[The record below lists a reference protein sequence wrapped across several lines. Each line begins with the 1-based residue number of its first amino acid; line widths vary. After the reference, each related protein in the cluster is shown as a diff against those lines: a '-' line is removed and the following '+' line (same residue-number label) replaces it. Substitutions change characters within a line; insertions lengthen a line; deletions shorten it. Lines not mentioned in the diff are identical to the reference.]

1 MDTLLLLKNPTVVAK
16 SCLVIQHKRPPPPPN
31 LCPCY
36 FKCPSVSFG
45 EMHYSLATRAEI
57 TAGRSLMIFIPT

>member
-1 MDTLLLLKNPTVVAK
+1 MDTLLLLKNLTVVAK
-16 SCLVIQHKRPPPPPN
+16 SCLVIQHKRPPPPN